1 MMSKQK
7 LSQDEIDKIVVAG
20 RVVSKPTSLGGG
32 VVDVNF
38 QTCQD
43 GRLLWQYKLWK
54 NMLYRAYCPKYKLRF
69 PTYVGVTVCNEWLYF
84 GNFLEWVN
92 REVGYGGHKKGF
104 ALDKDLLIKGNKVY
118 CPEACSFVPDAINL
132 LLGSSAAIR
141 GDFPIGVSYHQH
153 TGKYQARL
161 KCWGKLRFLGRH
173 TTPEG
178 ASAAYKIAKEAH
190 VKIVATQ
197 HRDSVKPAVYE
208 ALMNWKVEE

>member
-1 MMSKQK
+1 MSKQK

-20 RVVSKPTSLGGG
+20 RIVGKPTSLGGG
-32 VVDVNF
+32 VVDVDFFVGMNY
-38 QTCQD
+38 D
-43 GRLLWQYKLWK
+43 NIWQYKLWQ
-54 NMLYRAYCPKYKLRF
+54 NMLYRAYCPNHKFRF
-69 PTYVGVTVCNEWLYF
+69 PTYAGVTVCNEWLYF
-84 GNFLEWVN
+84 GNFLEWIN

-141 GDFPIGVSYHQH
+141 GDFPIGVSLCKRD
-153 TGKYQARL
+153 GRFKANI
-161 KCWGKLRFLGRH
+161 KCWGKMRFLGRH
-173 TTPEG
+173 DTPE
-178 ASAAYKIAKEAH
+178 AAFAAYKIAKEAH

-208 ALMNWKVEE
+208 ALMNWKVE

>member
-32 VVDVNF
+32 VVDVDF
-38 QTCQD
+38 FVSVD
-43 GRLLWQYKLWK
+43 GKHIWQYKLWQS
-54 NMLYRAYCPKYKLRF
+54 MLYRAYCPKYKLRS

-132 LLGSSAAIR
+132 LLGNNAASR
-141 GDFPIGVSYHQH
+141 GSLPIGVSLCKRD
-153 TGKYQARL
+153 GRFKANI
-161 KCWGKLRFLGRH
+161 KCWGKMRFLGRH
-173 TTPEG
+173 DTPE
-178 ASAAYKIAKEAH
+178 AAFAVYKIAKEAH

-197 HRDSVKPAVYE
+197 HRDSIKPAVYE
-208 ALMNWKVEE
+208 ALMNWTVE